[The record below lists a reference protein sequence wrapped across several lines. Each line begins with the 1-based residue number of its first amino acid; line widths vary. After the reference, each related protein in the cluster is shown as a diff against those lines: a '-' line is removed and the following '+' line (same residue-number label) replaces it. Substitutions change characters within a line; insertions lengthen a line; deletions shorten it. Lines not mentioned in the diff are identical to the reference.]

1 MFIYIHNINTY
12 IIYIVLANEEDEEHR
27 VVSARLFNA
36 LAPNIGRELCEIYII
51 PTIAS
56 FAEDTNSKVR
66 KAVVSNFLE
75 MCKSISKETF
85 KRKMI
90 PVFEKLSHDS
100 LWIVRR
106 SAVSIIYEIGN
117 ITTDDRDR
125 KMLIEIF
132 RYYTQDVQKFVRHAA
147 LEVIGKFVNTLT
159 LHMREQFILDFYIK
173 SVLDFYQSRE
183 VASQA
188 DNEMIFNCAFN
199 FPAML
204 LLYGVESW
212 KDLKPCYLKMSTDK
226 YFKVRKSLASSI
238 NEVSA
243 ILGKEETELVLI
255 PIFDRFYREEGEIQK
270 TIYRSMPKFLMNVQ
284 TEKRKTYLEKL
295 KRLLRSREKW
305 RTKKEYVEILG
316 NLGGVFEDD
325 LTFNQIL
332 PVCLNMC
339 FDEVAEVRSH
349 AAKSIKSLILHF
361 ICKEDYKERINAVL
375 LSFARSLKYIYRL
388 LFIYLTKEIVFEVD
402 IVKEYF
408 MENLELLSRD
418 KIVNIQQAMALLVV
432 EMVKSGK
439 YNENDVFRT
448 IVIRI
453 KHINNVVIN
462 ESFDEIKD
470 NPFITSI
477 SSDDIS
483 SACIYESSNACFTN
497 KMDIFKSLFNIT
509 QACIPHNSR
518 SKFEKNESPKLD
530 LVINE
535 SSENNEINECEDDC
549 KSLSSASNQSNSD
562 YKSNG
567 VKDNEDE
574 NLINS
579 NAGLVGKYFD

>member
-1 MFIYIHNINTY
+1 
-12 IIYIVLANEEDEEHR
+12 
-27 VVSARLFNA
+27 
-36 LAPNIGRELCEIYII
+36 
-51 PTIAS
+51 
-56 FAEDTNSKVR
+56 
-66 KAVVSNFLE
+66 
-75 MCKSISKETF
+75 
-85 KRKMI
+85 MI

-106 SAVSIIYEIGN
+106 SAVSIIFEIGS
-117 ITTDDRDR
+117 ITNDDRDR

-147 LEVIGKFVNTLT
+147 LEVIGKFVNTLPKN
-159 LHMREQFILDFYIK
+159 MREQFMIDFYIK
-173 SVLDFYQSRE
+173 SILDFYQSRE

-204 LLYGVESW
+204 LLYGTENW

-243 ILGKEETELVLI
+243 ILGKEETETVLI

-339 FDEVAEVRSH
+339 FDEVSEVRSH
-349 AAKSIKSLILHF
+349 AAKSIKSLVLHF
-361 ICKEDYKERINAVL
+361 IKCEEYKEKVNQVL
-375 LSFARSLKYIYRL
+375 ISFARSLKYIYRL
-388 LFIYLTKEIVFEVD
+388 LFIYLTKEIVNEVE
-402 IVKEYF
+402 IIKEFF
-408 MENLELLSRD
+408 MESLEMLSRD
-418 KIVNIQQAMALLVV
+418 KIINIQQAMSLLLV
-432 EMVKSGK
+432 EMIKTGL
-439 YNENDVFRT
+439 YNNDHVFKV

-453 KHINNVVIN
+453 KDIKNIVIK
-462 ESFDEIKD
+462 EAFDEIQD
-470 NPFITSI
+470 NSFLTTITNEEI
-477 SSDDIS
+477 SY
-483 SACIYESSNACFTN
+483 ALVYEPSNSCFTN
-497 KMDIFKSLFNIT
+497 KMDVFKSIFNIT
-509 QACIPHNSR
+509 SASIPHNSR
-518 SKFEKNESPKLD
+518 NKFENNSPKLD
-530 LVINE
+530 LVINY
-535 SSENNEINECEDDC
+535 SEDDG
-549 KSLSSASNQSNSD
+549 KSLSSSQSYSINESD
-562 YKSNG
+562 CVNYSQSQGLIDDSIKETEEEKLIKSVQIG
-567 VKDNEDE
+567 KDV
-574 NLINS
+574 
-579 NAGLVGKYFD
+579 VGKYFD